1 MTKHYKSFIYLLTY
15 LLTYLSCTN
24 KYQWQTI
31 RLHARILPVW
41 APCALLSRFWR
52 LSRGWENGKCISQTF
67 PLSVVWPSAVQLYN
81 LDLHAAVV
89 VTSSRSSRSAGQ
101 QPLND
106 WNALEIERCV
116 QSRRYIDVNIGAAGG
131 TASREAVTQRRVYC
145 ARSSYHSLNPNI
157 LAQHKS
163 IAASTY

>member
-1 MTKHYKSFIYLLTY
+1 MLGYYRYGRHVPYCHVSEDFQEVGKMGSAL
-15 LLTYLSCTN
+15 
-24 KYQWQTI
+24 
-31 RLHARILPVW
+31 ARR
-41 APCALLSRFWR
+41 SRWV
-52 LSRGWENGKCISQTF
+52 LYG
-67 PLSVVWPSAVQLYN
+67 PSAVQLYN